1 MWLFIA
7 FIAIPLIEIGL
18 FLQLGSLIGLWPTL
32 FTVILTAILGTMLVR
47 TQGLAAIRNLQSSF
61 SRLEN
66 PSKHLADGA
75 LILISGA
82 LLLTPGFL
90 TDTIGFAFLIPAVR
104 LAVYRH
110 LRHKISALKFNMG
123 SAPHQSHHTQK
134 SNPSETDKDKDKGI
148 VTAEYKDVT
157 PANSRNK
164 PSGWTKH

>member
-18 FLQLGSLIGLWPTL
+18 FLQLGALIGLWPTL
-32 FTVILTAILGTMLVR
+32 LTVILTAILGTMLVR
-47 TQGLAAIRNLQSSF
+47 TQGLTAISNLQSSF

-104 LAVYRH
+104 LAVYHH
-110 LRHKISALKFNMG
+110 LRHKISTFKFHMG

-134 SNPSETDKDKDKGI
+134 SNPSETDKDKDI
-148 VTAEYKDVT
+148 VTIKYKDVT
-157 PANSRNK
+157 PENSGNK
-164 PSGWTKH
+164 SSGWTKH

>member
-32 FTVILTAILGTMLVR
+32 LTVILTAILGTMLVR
-47 TQGLAAIRNLQSSF
+47 TQGLAAISNLQSSF

-66 PSKHLADGA
+66 PSEHLAHGA
-75 LILISGA
+75 MILISGA

-90 TDTIGFAFLIPAVR
+90 TDTIGFAFLIPGVR
-104 LAVYRH
+104 LAFYHH
-110 LRHKISALKFNMG
+110 LRHKISTLKFHMG
-123 SAPHQSHHTQK
+123 SAPHQSHHSQK
-134 SNPSETDKDKDKGI
+134 SNQSETNKDI
-148 VTAEYKDVT
+148 VTVEYKDVT
-157 PANSRNK
+157 PANSGDK

>member
-32 FTVILTAILGTMLVR
+32 LTVIITAILGTMLVR
-47 TQGLAAIRNLQSSF
+47 AQGLAAISNLQSSF

-66 PSKHLADGA
+66 PSEHLAHGA
-75 LILISGA
+75 MILLSGA

-104 LAVYRH
+104 LAVYHH
-110 LRHKISALKFNMG
+110 LRHKISTLKFHMG
-123 SAPHQSHHTQK
+123 SATHQSHYTQK
-134 SNPSETDKDKDKGI
+134 SDPSETHKDKDI
-148 VTAEYKDVT
+148 VTVEYKDVT
-157 PANSRNK
+157 PENSGNK